1 MQYNHV
7 HLVSTNHQRQ
17 SSKGYSS
24 FALCTSMS
32 MFSFRSA
39 IFFSVCS
46 ILMRLLSTSS
56 PRLRLSSPSSE
67 CVCFNDSMRLLAS
80 SALAAAPCRR
90 LLSAPRERRGVC
102 LLVTLLRPPFSVRP
116 VGLQSAGA
124 AVKTVDLG
132 LVCREI
138 CIEVA
143 KGRLEGS
150 WALLCV
156 WTQLVGFLADI
167 DGLCLLVLEGL
178 LESALLRLDAYSSMT
193 EVCDSRKR
201 MKLMTYEKILTRRGC
216 VGLYR
221 SWKVKSLIPHSN
233 SVRVVAAQVVGCG
246 LHGGRNDFAGR
257 VHQQLGQPFE
267 DFLDLLTQSILL
279 LLLHRNSSFVGS
291 HRSFTRLSN
300 TVCEGVWARL
310 HDVNASRAEPPCQ
323 HAGACRECRNGSNLG
338 ELLGNLNAIAVVGTR
353 VERRTVESRDG
364 LVGEDTSHEGSQ
376 DTANTMKLE
385 DVESIIDVKPLV
397 YVLQH
402 STDNSGDESDHS
414 SEPRV
419 DKTSSRGDADETGN
433 CSLAST
439 DN

>member
-178 LESALLRLDAYSSMT
+178 LESALLRLDAVQLLGHLFLAFLELEQT
-193 EVCDSRKR
+193 GLELAVFLFLVTHGLLD
-201 MKLMTYEKILTRRGC
+201 IL
-216 VGLYR
+216 
-221 SWKVKSLIPHSN
+221 
-233 SVRVVAAQVVGCG
+233 SVA
-246 LHGGRNDFAGR
+246 LH
-257 VHQQLGQPFE
+257 
-267 DFLDLLTQSILL
+267 FLQHFFLL
-279 LLLHRNSSFVGS
+279 LI
-291 HRSFTRLSN
+291 
-300 TVCEGVWARL
+300 
-310 HDVNASRAEPPCQ
+310 RA
-323 HAGACRECRNGSNLG
+323 
-338 ELLGNLNAIAVVGTR
+338 V
-353 VERRTVESRDG
+353 
-364 LVGEDTSHEGSQ
+364 
-376 DTANTMKLE
+376 
-385 DVESIIDVKPLV
+385 
-397 YVLQH
+397 
-402 STDNSGDESDHS
+402 
-414 SEPRV
+414 
-419 DKTSSRGDADETGN
+419 
-433 CSLAST
+433 
-439 DN
+439 